1 MNQAVN
7 NQPTQEEIEAPVT
20 PRDQIFPLHDPLT
33 LVPFAPILAR
43 HVAPI
48 RTMPPYPLRQE

>member
-20 PRDQIFPLHDPLT
+20 PRDQTFPLNDPLT
-33 LVPFAPILAR
+33 LVPFAPIPVRL
-43 HVAPI
+43 VAPI
-48 RTMPPYPLRQE
+48 RTMPPYAPRQE